1 MKILHLPFTYHPDP
15 VGGTEIYV
23 AALARELAEFG
34 ARSEIVAPGAA
45 ASTSMIDGIRVHRLA
60 IAPLRTPAETYG
72 EGDPQTAASFESLLD
87 REQPD
92 LVHFHA
98 RSRGV
103 SLRMLRAAKR
113 RGMPVVVTC
122 HTPGAVCA
130 NGTMLRAGA
139 GVCDGRMDAVRCSQC
154 VMQVKGLPGSVAGML
169 AYLPPRVGKW
179 TARGGFRGALA
190 TAVQIPW
197 LMSQLHRHTH
207 GFLREAD
214 LVVAVCEWMRAAL
227 LVNGVPDSKIR
238 LCRQG
243 VALRREMKPAA
254 AARVRGAPLR
264 VAFLGRMDPVKGAD
278 LLLEAVLA
286 EPDLPLRLD
295 LFGVPQDEAPAHSAQ
310 LRALA
315 ASDARIRLHDPVPPD
330 QVVGLLRGYDLLAVP
345 SRCLETGP
353 LVVLEA
359 FAAGVPVIANR
370 LGGMCELVR
379 DGIDGCL
386 VDAAPDAWRTALRGL
401 VADSGRI
408 ARMRSAV
415 APPRTMAD
423 VAREMI
429 TLYHSLL
436 VA

>member
-15 VGGTEIYV
+15 VGGTEVYV
-23 AALARELAEFG
+23 AALARELTEFG
-34 ARSEIVAPGAA
+34 VHSEIVAPGGV

-60 IAPLRTPAETYG
+60 IAPLRSAGETYG
-72 EGDPQTAASFESLLD
+72 EGDPQTAGAFESLLD

-113 RGMPVVVTC
+113 RGIPVVVTC

-139 GVCDGRMDAVRCSQC
+139 EVCDGRMDAVRCSQC
-154 VMQVKGLPGSVAGML
+154 MLQGKGLPEPVAGML
-169 AYLPPRVGKW
+169 AHLPPRVGELS
-179 TARGGFRGALA
+179 ARSGFRGALA

-197 LMSQLHRHTH
+197 FMSELHRHTH
-207 GFLREAD
+207 EYFREAD
-214 LVVAVCEWMRAAL
+214 LVVAVCEWLRAAL
-227 LVNGVPDSKIR
+227 LVNGVPGSMIR

-243 VALRREMKPAA
+243 VALRREMKPLA
-254 AARVRGAPLR
+254 AARVQGAPLR
-264 VAFLGRMDPVKGAD
+264 IAFLGRMDPIKGAD
-278 LLLEAVLA
+278 LLLQAALA

-295 LFGVPQDEAPAHSAQ
+295 LFGVPQGDAPAHADH

-315 ASDARIRLHDPVPPD
+315 ASDPRIRLHEPVLPD
-330 QVVGLLRGYDLLAVP
+330 QVVGLLCDYDLLAVP
-345 SRCLETGP
+345 SRCLESGP

-359 FAAGVPVIANR
+359 FAAGIPVLANR
-370 LGGMCELVR
+370 LGGMGELVR
-379 DGIDGCL
+379 DGVDGCL
-386 VDAAPDAWRTALRGL
+386 VDPVPAAWRAALREL
-401 VADSGRI
+401 ATNPDRVS
-408 ARMRSAV
+408 RMRDAV
-415 APPRTMAD
+415 LFPRTMTD
-423 VAREMI
+423 VAREMMA
-429 TLYHSLL
+429 YYRSLL